1 MTAHT
6 PRLLGFSGSI
16 RKASTNTA
24 ILETLAERLGPKA
37 VLTIFPLNDIPIY
50 NQDLEGDATPA
61 SVRAMKQ
68 AIAES
73 DGLILCTPEYNH
85 GIPGILKNAL
95 DWASRPAFAS
105 PLRNKPALT
114 MTSSPGFVGGVRAHA
129 QMNETLASTM
139 ARVIARPQVVIAGV
153 AQKIVDGRLVDEMSV
168 KFCMEAIDDLLA
180 EIRLLQRQAA

>member
-6 PRLLGFSGSI
+6 PRLLGLSGSV

-24 ILETLAERLGPKA
+24 ILQTLAERLGPKA
-37 VLTIFPLNDIPIY
+37 SLTIFPLNDIPIY
-50 NQDLEGDATPA
+50 NQDFEGDATPA
-61 SVRAMKQ
+61 SVRALKR

-73 DGLILCTPEYNH
+73 DGLILCSPEYNH
-85 GIPGILKNAL
+85 GMPGVLKNAL

-114 MTSSPGFVGGVRAHA
+114 MTSSPAFVGGVRAHA
-129 QMNETLASTM
+129 QMNETLASAM
-139 ARVIARPQVVIAGV
+139 ARVLARPQVVIAGV
-153 AQKIVDGRLVDEMSV
+153 AQKIVDGRLIDETSV
-168 KFCMEAIDDLLA
+168 KFCLEAIADLLA